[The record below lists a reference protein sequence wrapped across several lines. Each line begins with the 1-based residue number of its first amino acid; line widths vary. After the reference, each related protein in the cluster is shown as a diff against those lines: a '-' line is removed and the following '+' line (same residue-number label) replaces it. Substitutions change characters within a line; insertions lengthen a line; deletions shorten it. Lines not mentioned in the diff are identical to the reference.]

1 MFRRCGLF
9 TLRHIA
15 KCYDHF
21 AVARIFLFITSITYI
36 SALVKAKRAKGVY
49 KRIVSR
55 KKVDKV
61 KRGVL
66 VLVKSGFACRSVNGE
81 NAGVVLFQG
90 KRVERS
96 HKNSHDRD
104 NRVNGTIET
113 FRASGKTGNIF
124 AQV

>member
-1 MFRRCGLF
+1 M
-9 TLRHIA
+9 A
-15 KCYDHF
+15 
-21 AVARIFLFITSITYI
+21 
-36 SALVKAKRAKGVY
+36 

-66 VLVKSGFACRSVNGE
+66 ELVKSGFARGSVNGE
-81 NAGVVLFQG
+81 NSGVVFFQG

-96 HKNSHDRD
+96 HKNSHDRN

-113 FRASGKTGNIF
+113 FGASGKTGNIF
-124 AQV
+124 TQV